1 MADRLCSE
9 DAVTRCEREQ
19 LREAMAEDGAAFY
32 DKFVV
37 DGLGVEEMAAAGDAG
52 DNAEEKE
59 IVIEGLEEVTHD
71 DDAVEEVVEELQEE
85 ALPEVAV
92 AEDTP
97 VRYLKKTFY
106 HFIR

>member
-37 DGLGVEEMAAAGDAG
+37 DGLGVEEMAASGAAGD
-52 DNAEEKE
+52 DAEEKE
-59 IVIEGLEEVTHD
+59 ILIEEVTDD
-71 DDAVEEVVEELQEE
+71 DDAVEEIVEELQEE